1 MKLSTKASTDERAP
15 RLNLV
20 QLQYESDY
28 WKRLMVFTL
37 GENIHLKNRLAEIL
51 KNRFDEMLLDEVEAF
66 HSRVIGVDDSV
77 RLLRY
82 EIAELDKLLIR
93 ERFEDGLIVKDLA
106 RKVKEIRS
114 NVNYI
119 EMAFIKLKTEFN
131 NYVSENIDD

>member
-51 KNRFDEMLLDEVEAF
+51 KNRFDEMLLEEVEAF

-93 ERFEDGLIVKDLA
+93 ERFEDGLIVKDL
-106 RKVKEIRS
+106 
-114 NVNYI
+114 
-119 EMAFIKLKTEFN
+119 T
-131 NYVSENIDD
+131 

>member
-1 MKLSTKASTDERAP
+1 MKLNTQVSTDERSP
-15 RLNLV
+15 KFNLI

-28 WKRLMVFTL
+28 WKRLMLFML

-51 KNRFDEMLLDEVEAF
+51 KDGFEQVLLEEVETF

-82 EIAELDKLLIR
+82 EVAELDKLLIR
-93 ERFEDGLIVKDLA
+93 ERFEGRSTLREIT
-106 RKVKEIRS
+106 RRVKEIRD

-119 EMAFIKLKTEFN
+119 EMACINLKAEFN
-131 NYVSENIDD
+131 NYVSENIQQ